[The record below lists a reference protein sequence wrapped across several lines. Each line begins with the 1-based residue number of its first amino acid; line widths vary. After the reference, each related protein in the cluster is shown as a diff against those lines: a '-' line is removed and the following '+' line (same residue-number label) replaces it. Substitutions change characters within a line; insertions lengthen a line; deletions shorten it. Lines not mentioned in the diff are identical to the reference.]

1 MIDTGLDHRKIEN
14 STTGDAIMQ
23 CHIKEEGELAANRGK
38 FCIKCTYLG
47 TFPSSMTLR
56 HVVIRPKNLE
66 EKDGQ
71 TRVRRSVSA

>member
-1 MIDTGLDHRKIEN
+1 MSIHTYYLNIGLDYRKTEN

-56 HVVIRPKNLE
+56 HVVIRPFVS
-66 EKDGQ
+66 
-71 TRVRRSVSA
+71 RRYVRYGLR